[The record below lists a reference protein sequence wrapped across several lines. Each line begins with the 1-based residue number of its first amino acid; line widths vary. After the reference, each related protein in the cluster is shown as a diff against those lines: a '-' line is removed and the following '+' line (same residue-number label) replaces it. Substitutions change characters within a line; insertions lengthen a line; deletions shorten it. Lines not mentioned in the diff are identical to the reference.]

1 MIDGVM
7 TLTIVVSTTTRD
19 TPRAIAIRPS
29 HFRAAALCAIPTP
42 NFILKLFDFQ
52 VTP

>member
-1 MIDGVM
+1 MIDGVI

-29 HFRAAALCAIPTP
+29 HFRASVSPV
-42 NFILKLFDFQ
+42 ILQTHFHNQ
-52 VTP
+52 TI